1 VTVFIPGK
9 SPGGRVLKTIDF
21 CPQVPKLSHTLLQS
35 RCTSATAKLK
45 KKGRTKEEDEEEEE
59 LLL

>member
-1 VTVFIPGK
+1 VTVFIPRK

-21 CPQVPKLSHTLLQS
+21 WPQVPKLSQSLLQS
-35 RCTSATAKLK
+35 CCTSATAKLK
-45 KKGRTKEEDEEEEE
+45 KKERKKEEEEEE